1 MDYLGYCYFP
11 TTTNTGSTDF
21 YYDGCTVLSSTVP
34 GGDETG
40 YDEGLTAV
48 HESGHW
54 FGLYHTFGK
63 WYQDKSYIAHLKNF
77 A

>member
-1 MDYLGYCYFP
+1 MEYLGYCYFP
-11 TTTNTGSTDF
+11 TRTTTGSTDF

-34 GGDETG
+34 GGSESG
-40 YDEGLTAV
+40 FDEGLTAV

-63 WYQDKSYIAHLKNF
+63 
-77 A
+77 